1 MKQFDAKIRINAENA
16 EDCREIANSLQFL
29 MSNISQED
37 IKKLLNKV
45 RSNPNILQ
53 TALKFI

>member
-1 MKQFDAKIRINAENA
+1 MKQFNTKIRINAENA
-16 EDCREIANSLQFL
+16 DECREIANSLQFL
-29 MSNISQED
+29 MDNISQED

>member
-1 MKQFDAKIRINAENA
+1 MKQFDTKIRINAENA
-16 EDCREIANSLQFL
+16 DECREIANSLQFL
-29 MSNISQED
+29 MNNISQED